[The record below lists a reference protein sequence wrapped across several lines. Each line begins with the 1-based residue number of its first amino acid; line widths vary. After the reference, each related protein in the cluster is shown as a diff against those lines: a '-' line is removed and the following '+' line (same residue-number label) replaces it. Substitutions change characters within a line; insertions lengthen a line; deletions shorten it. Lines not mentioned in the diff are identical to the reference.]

1 LVSASTLALPFRS
14 AYSRDA
20 ASNRGKEGCDK
31 TTGAGAISTIA
42 HSTMLDPME
51 SSTLPRTNPAL
62 VRQATHGMHATLW
75 SVFTNTL
82 LALIKTA
89 AGVIGNSYALIADGI
104 ESTLD
109 IFGTTVVWGGLKIAA
124 RPPDKDH
131 PFGHGKAEPLAALV
145 VSLALLGTALGLAIQ
160 SVREILTPHHAP
172 AAFTLFVLIGV
183 IATKGVLSR
192 FIFKVGEDI
201 QSTAVKGDAWHHR
214 SDAIT
219 SAAAFV
225 GISIALL
232 AGKGYESAD
241 DWAALLACG
250 IIAWNGW
257 RLLRAAI
264 AEVMDTAPSP
274 ELESKIRAVA
284 RALPGVID
292 VEKLR
297 ARKSGLSYLVDIHV
311 MVDGKI
317 SVTAGHG
324 VAHRVK
330 DRLLASEL
338 NISDVSVHIEP
349 A

>member
-1 LVSASTLALPFRS
+1 
-14 AYSRDA
+14 
-20 ASNRGKEGCDK
+20 
-31 TTGAGAISTIA
+31 
-42 HSTMLDPME
+42 ME
-51 SSTLPRTNPAL
+51 TPESLQSNPAL
-62 VRQATHGMHATLW
+62 ARQAMHGMRATLW
-75 SVFTNTL
+75 SVLINTV
-82 LALIKTA
+82 LAFVKIIS
-89 AGVIGNSYALIADGI
+89 GVIGNSYALIADGI

-109 IFGTTVVWGGLKIAA
+109 IFSTTIVWGGLKIAV
-124 RPPDKDH
+124 RPPDRNH

-145 VSLALLGTALGLAIQ
+145 VALALLGTALGLAIQ

-172 AAFTLFVLIGV
+172 AAFTLFVLISV
-183 IATKGVLSR
+183 TKEVFFR

-201 QSTAVKGDAWHHR
+201 HSTAVKGDAWHHR

-232 AGKGYESAD
+232 AGEGFESAD

-250 IIAWNGW
+250 VIGWNGW

-264 AEVMDTAPSP
+264 AEVMDTAPP
-274 ELESKIRAVA
+274 LELESQIRAVTKT
-284 RALPGVID
+284 LPGVVD

-311 MVDGKI
+311 IVDGAI
-317 SVTAGHG
+317 SVAAGHDI
-324 VAHRVK
+324 AHRVK
-330 DRLLASEL
+330 DQLVRGSL

-349 A
+349 S